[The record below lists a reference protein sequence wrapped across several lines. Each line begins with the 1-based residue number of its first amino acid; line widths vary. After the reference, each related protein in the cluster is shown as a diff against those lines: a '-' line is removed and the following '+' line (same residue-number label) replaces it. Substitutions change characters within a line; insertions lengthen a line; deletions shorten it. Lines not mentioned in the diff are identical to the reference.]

1 MKLYGIYKNGV
12 LYKVS
17 YEQNTPFYSSLNG
30 AKRALMWLK
39 KRYKEDFF
47 LIYEFEV
54 LSGKEV
60 E

>member
-1 MKLYGIYKNGV
+1 MNLYGIYKNGV

-47 LIYEFEV
+47 EIYEFEV